1 MHPETTT
8 LIAFA
13 DSETGALRGGLIARH
28 IHKCEKCRL
37 ELDHIRREKV
47 DLAALGSQPAADV
60 KRGLAEVLLAAG
72 WWREAQAKA
81 APPELK
87 RRVRSKIEAFF
98 GSGAA
103 ARVAQ
108 PDLRTDELL
117 ESVLNMVSVFL
128 GQDAAEAVMD
138 DLVRELKCAALSAEA
153 HR

>member
-8 LIAFA
+8 LIAFS
-13 DSETGALRGGLIARH
+13 DSETGSLRGGLIARH
-28 IHKCEKCRL
+28 IHNCEKCRL
-37 ELDHIRREKV
+37 ELEHIRREKE

-60 KRGLAEVLLAAG
+60 KRGLAEVLSAAAG
-72 WWREAQAKA
+72 WREVQAKA

-87 RRVRSKIEAFF
+87 RRARSKLDAFF
-98 GSGAA
+98 GSGTAA
-103 ARVAQ
+103 LVAR
-108 PDLRTDELL
+108 PDLRTNELL

-138 DLVRELKCAALSAEA
+138 DLVGELKCAALTAEA